1 MNNMKIA
8 AVQMVSGA
16 EVEKN
21 LRTVN
26 NFINL
31 AVEQNVEL
39 LVLPENFSCMG
50 MKETDKLDIREQQGD
65 GPIQDF
71 LKTAAK
77 DNNLWIVGG
86 TIPIASGD
94 DDRIIARCQVY
105 NNQGQCVGFYDK
117 MHLFDVKVPD
127 SSERYSESD
136 TIQAGSEVVVLE
148 TPFGKTGLAACY
160 DLRFPELFRQML
172 DKGAELL
179 VVPSAFTELTG
190 RAHWELLVR
199 TRALENT
206 CYMIAANQGGIHING
221 RETYGHSMIVD
232 PWGRVL
238 NQLEKGL
245 GLVVGEIDPE
255 RVKQIRENFPSVLHR
270 KL

>member
-1 MNNMKIA
+1 MKIA
-8 AVQMVSGA
+8 AVQMVSGS

-26 NFINL
+26 NFIKL
-31 AVEQNVEL
+31 AVEQNVQL
-39 LVLPENFSCMG
+39 LVLPENFACMG
-50 MKETDKLDIREQQGD
+50 MKETDKLDIREKQDD
-65 GPIQDF
+65 GPIQEF
-71 LKTAAK
+71 LKNAAK
-77 DNNLWIVGG
+77 ENGLWSVGG
-86 TIPIASGD
+86 TIPIESGSGE
-94 DDRIIARCQVY
+94 RIISRCQVY
-105 NNQGQCVGFYDK
+105 NDQGQCAGFYDK

-127 SSERYSESD
+127 STERYSESD
-136 TIQAGSEVVVLE
+136 TIKSGSKVVVLD

-172 DKGAELL
+172 DQGAELL

-206 CYMIAANQGGIHING
+206 CYLIAANQGGIHING

-232 PWGRVL
+232 PWGRIL

-255 RVKQIRENFPSVLHR
+255 RVKQIRENFPSVHHR

>member
-1 MNNMKIA
+1 MKIA
-8 AVQMVSGA
+8 AVQMVSGS

-21 LRTVN
+21 LRTVKN
-26 NFINL
+26 LINL
-31 AVEQNVEL
+31 AIEQNVEL
-39 LVLPENFSCMG
+39 LALPENFACMG
-50 MKETDKLDIREQQGD
+50 MKETDKLGIREKQGD
-65 GPIQDF
+65 GPIQEF
-71 LKTAAK
+71 LKNAAK
-77 DNNLWIVGG
+77 ENGLWIVGG
-86 TIPIASGD
+86 TIPIDSGND
-94 DDRIIARCQVY
+94 QQIISRCQVY
-105 NNQGQCVGFYDK
+105 DDQGHCTGYYDK

-127 SSERYSESD
+127 STERYSESD
-136 TIQAGSEVVVLE
+136 TIQPGKEVLVLD
-148 TPFGKTGLAACY
+148 TPFGKTGIAACY
-160 DLRFPELFRQML
+160 DLRFPELFREML
-172 DKGAELL
+172 NQGAELF

-190 RAHWELLVR
+190 RAHWKLLVR

-206 CYMIAANQGGIHING
+206 CYMIAPNQGGIHING

-255 RVKQIRENFPSVLHR
+255 RVKQIRENFPSVEHR